1 MLGDKRFLR
10 TIKLRNILSFG
21 PDTPEFELQS
31 LNVLVGPN
39 GAGKSNLIEAIS
51 LLQAAP
57 GNLFEPVRAG
67 GGIAEWLW
75 KGTVD
80 PPHAIHLSDF
90 MGPRGAAKIM
100 DQIAPT
106 AEIDVTLAYP
116 RGRMSL
122 RHRLKFDTVGQRA
135 ELVDEVIENERPN
148 RPGEPEAYFY
158 YRYQNGHPVL
168 SVKVPGIAKGR
179 TLRELQREDLALNQS
194 IVSQRKDPDQYPEV
208 TYLGSEYAKIRL
220 FREWN
225 LGRNTQ
231 PRRPQPTDLAS
242 DFLREDA
249 ANIALVL
256 NDLENRSDLRASLLD
271 QLKDADESIV
281 GFSTKVLGGTIQLNI
296 HYSGLRS
303 PVPATR
309 LSDGTVRYLCLLAV
323 LCHPEPPPLV
333 CLEEPELGLHPDL
346 LPRLA
351 DLLIAASHRMQ
362 LIITTHSDVL
372 VDGLTKV
379 PEAVVVCEKR
389 NGSTTM
395 SRRTGA
401 ELASWLKDY
410 GLGQLW
416 RRGEIGGNRW

>member
-10 TIKLRNILSFG
+10 TIRPRNILSFG

-51 LLQAAP
+51 LLRSAP
-57 GNLFEPVRAG
+57 GDLFDPVRTG

-75 KGTVD
+75 KGSRDLPRAELDITASY
-80 PPHAIHLSDF
+80 PPGSV
-90 MGPRGAAKIM
+90 P
-100 DQIAPT
+100 
-106 AEIDVTLAYP
+106 
-116 RGRMSL
+116 L
-122 RHRLKFDTVGQRA
+122 RHRLTFAIVGQRA
-135 ELVDEVIENERPN
+135 ELVDEAIQSEHQTLFGDRGVYVHY
-148 RPGEPEAYFY
+148 G
-158 YRYQNGHPVL
+158 YQNGHPVL
-168 SVKVPGIAKGR
+168 NVNTGGATVGGR
-179 TLRELQREDLALNQS
+179 ALRQLRREDLPLDQS

-208 TYLGSEYAKIRL
+208 TYLGNQYAKIKL

-231 PRRPQPTDLAS
+231 PRKPQPTDLPA
-242 DFLREDA
+242 DFLSEDA
-249 ANIALVL
+249 ANISLVL
-256 NDLENRSDLRASLLD
+256 SDLDHRTDLRATLVER
-271 QLKDADESIV
+271 LKEADESVIGYSNLV
-281 GFSTKVLGGTIQLNI
+281 KGGTIQLFV

-309 LSDGTVRYLCLLAV
+309 LSDGTVRYLCLLAI
-323 LCHPEPPPLV
+323 LCHPDPPPLV

-346 LPRLA
+346 QSRLA
-351 DLLIAASHRMQ
+351 DLLVEASHRMQ
-362 LIITTHSDVL
+362 LIVTTHSDIL
-372 VDGLTKV
+372 IDGLTDV

-389 NGSTTM
+389 NGSTNM
-395 SRRTGA
+395 SRRTKA
-401 ELASWLKDY
+401 DLAQWLKDY

>member
-1 MLGDKRFLR
+1 MLWRD
-10 TIKLRNILSFG
+10 
-21 PDTPEFELQS
+21 
-31 LNVLVGPN
+31 
-39 GAGKSNLIEAIS
+39 
-51 LLQAAP
+51 
-57 GNLFEPVRAG
+57 
-67 GGIAEWLW
+67 
-75 KGTVD
+75 
-80 PPHAIHLSDF
+80 
-90 MGPRGAAKIM
+90 
-100 DQIAPT
+100 
-106 AEIDVTLAYP
+106 
-116 RGRMSL
+116 
-122 RHRLKFDTVGQRA
+122 
-135 ELVDEVIENERPN
+135 
-148 RPGEPEAYFY
+148 
-158 YRYQNGHPVL
+158 
-168 SVKVPGIAKGR
+168 
-179 TLRELQREDLALNQS
+179 DLPLDQS

-256 NDLENRSDLRASLLD
+256 NDLEHRSNLRASLVD
-271 QLKDADESIV
+271 RLKDADESIV
-281 GFSTKVLGGTIQLNI
+281 DFSTKVQGGTIQLYL

-351 DLLIAASHRMQ
+351 DLLVAASHRMQ
-362 LIITTHSDVL
+362 LIVTTHSDVL
-372 VDGLTKV
+372 VDGFTQV
-379 PEAVVVCEKR
+379 PEAVVICEKR

-395 SRRTGA
+395 SRRTGP
-401 ELASWLKDY
+401 ELTSWLKDY

>member
-10 TIKLRNILSFG
+10 TIRLRNILSFG

-75 KGTVD
+75 KGSNN
-80 PPHAIHLSDF
+80 PLL
-90 MGPRGAAKIM
+90 R
-100 DQIAPT
+100 
-106 AEIDVTLAYP
+106 AEIEVTASYP
-116 RGRMSL
+116 QGGMPL
-122 RHRLKFDTVGQRA
+122 RHRLQFAAVGQRP
-135 ELVDEVIENERPN
+135 ELVDEAIENEGLW
-148 RPGEPEAYFY
+148 PGKPDVDFY
-158 YRYQNGHPVL
+158 YRYENGHPVL
-168 SVKVPGIAKGR
+168 IVRNESGQFGLNDRLEGR
-179 TLRELQREDLALNQS
+179 ALRLHRQAVALDRS

-208 TYLGSEYAKIRL
+208 TYLGNEYGKIKL

-231 PRRPQPTDLAS
+231 PRRPQPTDLPS
-242 DFLREDA
+242 EFLLEDA
-249 ANIALVL
+249 SNIALVL
-256 NDLENRSDLRASLLD
+256 NDLDSRSEVRARLAE
-271 QLKDADESIV
+271 QLKDTDESIM
-281 GFSTKVLGGTIQLNI
+281 GFSTKVLGGTIQLYL

-309 LSDGTVRYLCLLAV
+309 LSDGTIRYLCLLAV

-351 DLLIAASHRMQ
+351 DLLVEASHRMQ
-362 LIITTHSDVL
+362 LIVTTHSDVL
-372 VDGLTKV
+372 VDGLSKV
-379 PEAVVVCEKR
+379 PEAAVVCEKR

-395 SRRTGA
+395 SRRTGP
-401 ELASWLKDY
+401 ELATWLKDY